1 MKSCYGVFKV
11 ESVSNQGLNVN
22 QTAGDQTDSF
32 GILKSN
38 GVNVKS
44 TARSLPVER
53 GTVRTYLI
61 CVTILELN
69 VYLIRAQV
77 HERELKE

>member
-22 QTAGDQTDSF
+22 QTAGDKTNSF

-38 GVNVKS
+38 GVKS
-44 TARSLPVER
+44 TARSLPFER
-53 GTVRTYLI
+53 GTFRTYLI
-61 CVTILELN
+61 CVTKLELN
-69 VYLIRAQV
+69 VYLVRAQV